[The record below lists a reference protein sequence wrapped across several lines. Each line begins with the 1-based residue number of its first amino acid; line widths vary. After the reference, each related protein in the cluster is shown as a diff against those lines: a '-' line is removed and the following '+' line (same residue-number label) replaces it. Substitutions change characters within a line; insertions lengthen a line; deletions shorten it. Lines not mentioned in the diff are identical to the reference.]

1 MVLTIK
7 KYAPG
12 ELCGLDYAI
21 PYAIPDLADGLE
33 GVRFIHAVIE
43 SGDND
48 SAWVRLN

>member
-1 MVLTIK
+1 MVPTIK

-12 ELCGLDYAI
+12 ELCGLD
-21 PYAIPDLADGLE
+21 YAIPDLADGLE

-48 SAWVRLN
+48 SAWVQLN